1 MFEKRRMAKSAILVV
16 AGVVM
21 GLIISSNF
29 NLFTTG
35 YTEEA
40 KISKDAVDLLTRI
53 NEATAE
59 VAGAVKPA
67 VVNIAST
74 KTVHMR
80 GMSSPFDDPFFR
92 QFFGD
97 QFRQHNQPRDY
108 KQSGMGSGVIV
119 EKNGYILTNN
129 HVIKDADDIKVRLS
143 DKRVFKGKIVG
154 ADPKTDL
161 AVIKID
167 AGNLPV
173 VKLGDSD
180 KLRVGDRV
188 IAIGNPFGLNQTV
201 TTGIISAK
209 GRADVGIADYEDFI
223 QTDAAINPGN
233 SGGALVNVK
242 GELIGINTAIL
253 SSTGGNQGVGFAI
266 PSNMVK
272 TVMASLIK
280 SGKVVRGWLGVS
292 IQPITADLAKQLGLK
307 EERGAL
313 VADVMEGSPAERAG
327 LQRGDVVTEFD
338 GKAVGDA
345 TALKN
350 MVAATPPGKDAT
362 VKFIRDGAVKTVK
375 ASIQE
380 LPVQAQIAAKY
391 ENQLKGVSVQNLTPE
406 IRRAIGIPGKVAG
419 VIVSDVD
426 ESSPVAGV
434 LAQGDVIMEINKK
447 KISNVKDYETTVAR
461 IKAGQNILVLV
472 YRNGSTTY
480 ITL

>member
-1 MFEKRRMAKSAILVV
+1 MFEKRRIAKGAILVV

-40 KISKDAVDLLTRI
+40 KISKEAVDLLTRI

-80 GMSSPFDDPFFR
+80 GMNSPFDDPFFR

-97 QFRQHNQPRDY
+97 QLRQYNQPRDY

-154 ADPKTDL
+154 ADPKTDV

-167 AGNLPV
+167 AVNLPV

-253 SSTGGNQGVGFAI
+253 SSSGGNQGVGFAI

-292 IQPITADLAKQLGLK
+292 IQSITPDLAKQLGLK
-307 EERGAL
+307 EEKGAL
-313 VADVMEGSPAERAG
+313 IADVMEGSPAERAG

-338 GKAVGDA
+338 GKAVIDS
-345 TALKN
+345 TQLKN
-350 MVAATPPGKDAT
+350 MVAATPPGKEAT
-362 VKFIRDGAVKTVK
+362 VKYIRDGAVRTAK
-375 ASIQE
+375 AAIQE

-406 IRRAIGIPGKVAG
+406 IRRAMGIPTKIVG
-419 VIVSDVD
+419 VIVSEVD
-426 ESSPVAGV
+426 ESSQVAGV
-434 LAQGDVIMEINKK
+434 LTQGDVIMEINKK
-447 KISNVKDYETTVAR
+447 KVSNVKDYESIAGR
-461 IKAGQNILVLV
+461 IKAGQNMLIVV
-472 YRNGSTTY
+472 YRNGSTHY
-480 ITL
+480 IPL

>member
-1 MFEKRRMAKSAILVV
+1 MFEKRRIAKGAILIV

-29 NLFTTG
+29 NLFTPG

-59 VAGAVKPA
+59 VAAAVKPA

-80 GMSSPFDDPFFR
+80 GMNTPFDDPFFR

-97 QFRQHNQPRDY
+97 QFRQHNQPKDY

-119 EKNGYILTNN
+119 GKNGYILTNN

-143 DKRVFKGKIVG
+143 DKRVFKGKVVG

-167 AGNLPV
+167 AINLPV

-253 SSTGGNQGVGFAI
+253 SSSGGNQGVGFAI

-292 IQPITADLAKQLGLK
+292 IQSITPDLAKQLGLK
-307 EERGAL
+307 QEKGAL
-313 VADVMEGSPAERAG
+313 IADVMEGSPAERAG

-338 GKAVGDA
+338 GKSVSDS
-345 TALKN
+345 TQLKN
-350 MVAATPPGKDAT
+350 MVAATPPGKEAT
-362 VKFIRDGAVKTVK
+362 VRYIRDGAVRSAK

-380 LPVQAQIAAKY
+380 LPVQAQVAAKY

-406 IRRAIGIPGKVAG
+406 IRRAIGIPTKVAG

-426 ESSPVAGV
+426 ESSQVAGV

-447 KISNVKDYETTVAR
+447 KINNVKDYESIVGR
-461 IKAGQNILVLV
+461 IKAGQNMLIVI
-472 YRNGSTTY
+472 YRNGSTFY